1 MKHTPTPHR
10 RAAAWLLAA
19 AALPF
24 APLAAQ
30 DVPVVNAP
38 PPVIVAPPAAAPAP
52 PPISVAPPPRPVT
65 IAPPPAATPA
75 PAPAETRAT
84 TRTARTAT
92 RTTIVRQ
99 RAAAPVRQAAPAPA
113 PITAAPEAVPVTTPV
128 APPEAVP
135 VAPVAP
141 AEIGAATAPVEP
153 RSGIAALWPW
163 LLAGG
168 VLLIAAIALFARRR
182 RRADEE
188 VYYDEPVYEEAV
200 HEAPV
205 VEAAPEPSFTRAAP
219 VAAAAIAEREPL
231 ADEVAV
237 VDSDAADVE
246 ALAAGS
252 EPVAGRPWLE
262 FLMRPLRAGTS
273 RDDAIV
279 QFELTVGNTGSV
291 SAKDVRISTWMVAGG
306 QGTDMERSLIEP
318 PADANVS
325 ELDIAAGDG
334 ARVEGMMAMPKAG
347 LTEPVLP
354 VLVAD
359 ARYTLPDGSE
369 GRTHASF
376 VVGRPEGDDLAPFPI
391 DRSSGLSENVEAR
404 LHGEPERV

>member
-1 MKHTPTPHR
+1 MKHTLTPHR
-10 RAAAWLLAA
+10 RAAAWLFAA

-24 APLAAQ
+24 TPLAAQ

-38 PPVIVAPPAAAPAP
+38 PPEIVAPPAPAPAP
-52 PPISVAPPPRPVT
+52 ALPPISVAPAPRPVT
-65 IAPPPAATPA
+65 ITPA
-75 PAPAETRAT
+75 PAPTATRAPAPAVT
-84 TRTARTAT
+84 RRATRTVHTAT
-92 RTTIVRQ
+92 RTAASP
-99 RAAAPVRQAAPAPA
+99 RAPAPVRQTAPAPA
-113 PITAAPEAVPVTTPV
+113 PAPVAVAPEPVPVTTPV
-128 APPEAVP
+128 PAAVNGP
-135 VAPVAP
+135 AP
-141 AEIGAATAPVEP
+141 AQVGGAATAVEP
-153 RSGIAALWPW
+153 RSGIMAIWPFLAAGAL
-163 LLAGG
+163 
-168 VLLIAAIALFARRR
+168 LLIAAIALFARRR
-182 RRADEE
+182 RRAAEEE
-188 VYYDEPVYEEAV
+188 VYYEEAYEEPA
-200 HEAPV
+200 
-205 VEAAPEPSFTRAAP
+205 VEAAPEPSFTHAEAVVAAAP
-219 VAAAAIAEREPL
+219 VVT
-231 ADEVAV
+231 DEVAV

-252 EPVAGRPWLE
+252 EPIAGRPWIE

-291 SAKDVRISTWMVAGG
+291 AAKDVKISTWMVAGG

-318 PADANVS
+318 PADASVS
-325 ELDIAAGDG
+325 EVDIAAGDG
-334 ARVEGMMAMPKAG
+334 ARVDGQISLSKDG

-354 VLVAD
+354 VVVAD

-376 VVGRPEGDDLAPFPI
+376 AIGIVEGEELAPFPI

>member
-1 MKHTPTPHR
+1 MKHTLTPHR
-10 RAAAWLLAA
+10 RAAAWLFAA

-24 APLAAQ
+24 TPLAAQ

-38 PPVIVAPPAAAPAP
+38 PPVVSAPAP
-52 PPISVAPPPRPVT
+52 APEPALPPINLAPAPRPVT
-65 IAPPPAATPA
+65 IAPAPAATRAPAPAATRTATRTVRTATRAAASPRAQAPVRQTAPA
-75 PAPAETRAT
+75 PAPA
-84 TRTARTAT
+84 
-92 RTTIVRQ
+92 
-99 RAAAPVRQAAPAPA
+99 PVAV
-113 PITAAPEAVPVTTPV
+113 APEPVPVTTPV
-128 APPEAVP
+128 PATVNGPAP
-135 VAPVAP
+135 APVG
-141 AEIGAATAPVEP
+141 GAATAAEP
-153 RSGIAALWPW
+153 QSGIMAIWPW
-163 LLAGG
+163 LAAGAA
-168 VLLIAAIALFARRR
+168 LLIVAIAFLALRRR
-182 RRADEE
+182 RRVAEEE
-188 VYYDEPVYEEAV
+188 VYYEEA
-200 HEAPV
+200 HEEPA
-205 VEAAPEPSFTRAAP
+205 VEAAPEPSFTRAEP
-219 VAAAAIAEREPL
+219 LVAAAPVV

-252 EPVAGRPWLE
+252 EPVAGRPWIE

-291 SAKDVRISTWMVAGG
+291 GAKDVKISTWMVAGG

-318 PADANVS
+318 PADASVS
-325 ELDIAAGDG
+325 EVDIAAGDG
-334 ARVEGMMAMPKAG
+334 ARVDGQISLSKDG

-354 VLVAD
+354 VVVAD

-376 VVGRPEGDDLAPFPI
+376 AIGIVEGEELAPFPI
-391 DRSSGLSENVEAR
+391 DRSSGLSENIEAR